1 MMPSRG
7 ARWRGRALLFDLFGT
22 VVLFAP
28 RVPGVQTRGPAW
40 RAAMNWLREAAEREL
55 PQIAFEDFLPALMQ
69 VTEEI
74 VRQRPPEYREV
85 PSRERFR
92 RALVLL
98 GLNGADNAG
107 IAERL
112 SLAHMAGL
120 ASMTLL
126 PPAHAEL
133 LHALAPRYRLGLV
146 SNFDHGDT
154 ARRILSTHGIA
165 ELFATVVISDDFGRR
180 KPHPS
185 IFAAALERL
194 DVGGDQTLFIG
205 DSPSDDL
212 VGAHHACLP
221 VVWLNA
227 KSEQLAAGI
236 PAPSYTIPQLAD
248 LMDIVSVD

>member
-1 MMPSRG
+1 MTPSRG

-28 RVPGVQTRGPAW
+28 RVPGVETRGPAW

-74 VRQRPPEYREV
+74 VRLRPPEYLEV
-85 PSRERFR
+85 PSCERFR

-98 GLNGADNAG
+98 GVDGNETAAM
-107 IAERL
+107 AERL

-120 ASMTLL
+120 ASMTIL

-165 ELFATVVISDDFGRR
+165 ELFATVLISDDFGRR

-185 IFAAALERL
+185 IFTAALAQLGVTPDEA
-194 DVGGDQTLFIG
+194 LFVG
-205 DSPSDDL
+205 DSVDDDL
-212 VGAHHACLP
+212 LGAHAAGIP
-221 VVWLNA
+221 AVWLNA
-227 KSEQLAAGI
+227 KNEPLPAGI
-236 PAPSYTIPQLAD
+236 PAPHCVIPQLSD
-248 LMDIVSVD
+248 LMGILVD